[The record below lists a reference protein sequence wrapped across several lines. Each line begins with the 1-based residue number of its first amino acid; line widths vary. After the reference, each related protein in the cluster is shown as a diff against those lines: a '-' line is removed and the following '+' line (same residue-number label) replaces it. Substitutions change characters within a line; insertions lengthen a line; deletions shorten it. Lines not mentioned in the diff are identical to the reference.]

1 MIKNMTEKQQH
12 AWRTAA
18 DLVRENPLVTIG
30 EVAKDAGC
38 SPASITLLARVLAFQ
53 AGLSSVAILY
63 NSQNH
68 LQHQIPPAD
77 Q

>member
-30 EVAKDAGC
+30 EVKTTC
-38 SPASITLLARVLAFQ
+38 NTRFPRRINSSP
-53 AGLSSVAILY
+53 
-63 NSQNH
+63 
-68 LQHQIPPAD
+68 
-77 Q
+77 